1 MLIKIFSR
9 LAFASLIF
17 LICGSPSPASAQ
29 VSPAQSQVASRIVSR
44 VDNSVRVTIQ
54 QSTHPL
60 ARSTYEVGPLADDAA
75 LRRMI
80 LVMGASPD
88 QGDQLQTL
96 LDSQQSKGSPD
107 YHRWLTPD
115 EFGARFGPSQQDMQ
129 QVTAW
134 LQEQGFTVD
143 SVPRG
148 GGWIEFSGT
157 AGQVRSAFGAQMRQ
171 YQMGGKMHIA
181 NATDISVPAA
191 LAPVVRGVSLHD
203 FFKKPMLGHFEQV
216 RRNSRGELEVVR
228 PDLTVTNNN
237 GTSHFLAPGDYA
249 KIYDLNP
256 LYTGNLKGQGQTI
269 AIVARSN
276 INMSDITQFRQTFF
290 LPANTSSVVVNGPD
304 PGEDIFFGDGIE
316 ATLDTEWSGAVAPG
330 ATIKVVVSGST
341 LVTDGVDLSAAF
353 IVENNLADIMS
364 ISFGECEKNLGG
376 VNSVE
381 NNFWRDLFQQAAAEG
396 ISVFVASGDNGNA
409 GCDDPNPNTTP
420 AAGGPAVSGLAST
433 QFNTAVGGTEFNETV
448 NGGSVSAFWNTTNS
462 KTDFSSVTGYIPEM
476 AWNESCSPGQANT
489 DCEGH
494 NFFELFA
501 GSGGVSTLY
510 SKPSWQSISIQGVP
524 ADLQRDLPDVSLAA
538 AGGHD
543 GILICFETGD
553 PTFDLNCSSSTDASG
568 NPVLTNAGVVGGTSA
583 SSPSFAG
590 IMALVDQKV
599 GGRQGLANYVLY
611 SLAKAENF
619 SSCNS
624 SNRTDPTKGSTC
636 VFNDITAGNTNV
648 PGQPGFSGAVGFDM
662 ATGLGSVDANNLVNA
677 WATAAGT
684 FQGTVTSITTSMG
697 ATVNITHGQ
706 SVTLTAQ
713 VQKSP
718 SGAGPTGNVAFVT
731 DKAGPQ
737 GGKLTVGAGPLSG
750 TPASFSAPFTNLPG
764 GTYNLSAHYP
774 GDGVF
779 AASDSAGIPV
789 NVAKE
794 NSSIAI
800 NPEIVNLT
808 TGTVTAGTSVPYGDT
823 NLILVFE
830 TKIAGVSGQGFPSG
844 SLVYDDG
851 ASQITSGMAL
861 NNRGQVEFVDCL
873 TTPCFTVGPHSITAS
888 YGGDNSFN
896 SSNTTSSPL
905 AITITKGNPTPIVL
919 VPLGAVA
926 GQQFNLQ
933 ALVDP
938 GLGTIVPTGTI
949 QFMDGTTAL
958 GAPVT
963 LSGGQASL
971 PVTFN
976 AAGTHSI
983 TAKYSGDNTFNAA
996 TSAAATVTVTAPF
1009 TFSATSA
1016 AQTIPAGGTA
1026 TYNVTL
1032 NNVGGIT
1039 AAINFTCAGAPGGAS
1054 CTVSPNPANLTALT
1068 LTVPLTVTVSNT
1080 ANARLA
1086 PRFKGLPFVF
1096 AGVLAVVLAGLWRK
1110 RRQLLFV
1117 LLAMFL
1123 IGGVNSC
1130 GGGGGGGPRPPT
1142 NATLTVTGTSGSV
1155 SNSITLTLTVTH

>member
-9 LAFASLIF
+9 LALASLIF
-17 LICGSPSPASAQ
+17 LICGSLAPAAGQ
-29 VSPAQSQVASRIVSR
+29 VSPAQSQVGSRILSP
-44 VDNSVRVTIQ
+44 VDNSERVTIQ
-54 QSTHPL
+54 RSTHPL
-60 ARSTYEVGPLADDAA
+60 ARSAYDAGPLADDAA
-75 LRRMI
+75 LKRMI
-80 LVMGASPD
+80 LVMGASSD
-88 QGDQLQTL
+88 QEHQLQTL
-96 LDSQQSKGSPD
+96 LDSQQTKGSPD

-115 EFGARFGPSQQDMQ
+115 EFGARFGPSQQDIQ
-129 QVTAW
+129 QVTGW
-134 LQEQGFTVD
+134 LQQQGFTVD
-143 SVPRG
+143 SVPRSG
-148 GGWIEFSGT
+148 RWIDFSGT

-171 YQMGGKMHIA
+171 YQIAGKTHIA
-181 NATDISVPAA
+181 NAADISVPAA
-191 LAPVVRGVSLHD
+191 LSPVVRGVSLHD
-203 FFKKPMLGHFEQV
+203 FFKKPMLRHFEQV

-228 PDLTVTNNN
+228 PDLTVTNTK
-237 GTSHFLAPGDYA
+237 GTFHFLAPGDYA

-256 LYTGNLKGQGQTI
+256 LYTGSLNGQGQTI

-276 INMSDITQFRQTFF
+276 INMSDMTQFRQTFF
-290 LPANTSSVVVNGPD
+290 LPPKNPVVVLNGPD
-304 PGEDIFFGDGIE
+304 PGEDVFFGDGIE

-330 ATIKVVVSGST
+330 ANISVVVSGST

-353 IVENNLADIMS
+353 IVENNLADVMS
-364 ISFGECEKNLGG
+364 MSFGQCERLLGG
-376 VNSVE
+376 AE
-381 NNFWRDLFQQAAAEG
+381 NAFWNGLFQQAAAQG

-409 GCDDPNPNTTP
+409 GCDDPNPGPSP
-420 AAGGPAVSGLAST
+420 ATGGAAVSGLAST

-448 NGGSVSAFWNTTNS
+448 NGGSVSTFWNTTNS

-489 DCEGH
+489 DCAGH
-494 NFFELFA
+494 TFFELFA

-510 SKPSWQSISIQGVP
+510 SKPSWQTGIGGP
-524 ADLQRDLPDVSLAA
+524 PDTQRDLPDISLAA

-553 PTFDLNCSSSTDASG
+553 PTFDLNCSSSTDTNG

-590 IMALVDQKV
+590 IMAIVDQKV

-611 SLAKAENF
+611 PLWKAESF
-619 SSCNS
+619 ASCNS
-624 SNRTDPTKGSTC
+624 SSRTDPTKGSTC
-636 VFNDITAGNTNV
+636 VFNDITAGDTNV
-648 PGQPGFSGAVGFDM
+648 PGQPGFSGAPGFDL
-662 ATGLGSVDANNLVNA
+662 ATGLGSVDANNLVNK
-677 WATAAGT
+677 WATLASG

-718 SGAGPTGNVAFVT
+718 SGAGPSGNVAFVT
-731 DKAGPQ
+731 DKPGPQ
-737 GGKLTVGAGPLSG
+737 GGVLTVGAGPLSG

-779 AASDSAGIPV
+779 AASNSAGIPV

-808 TGTVTAGTSVPYGDT
+808 TGTITTGTSVPYGDT

-830 TKIAGVSGQGFPSG
+830 TKIAGLSGQGFPSG

-851 ASQITSGMAL
+851 ASQITGSIAL

-896 SSNTTSSPL
+896 SSNTNSSPL
-905 AITITKGNPTPIVL
+905 AITITKGNPTVL
-919 VPLGAVA
+919 VLPPLSPVA

-933 ALVDP
+933 AQIFP
-938 GLGTIVPTGTI
+938 GLGTIMPTGTV

-958 GAPVT
+958 GTPVT
-963 LSGGQASL
+963 VSGGQASL
-971 PVTFN
+971 SVSFN
-976 AAGTHSI
+976 AAGAHSI
-983 TAKYSGDNTFNAA
+983 TAKYSGDNTYNAA
-996 TSAAATVTVTAPF
+996 TSTAVSVNVTAPF
-1009 TFSATSA
+1009 TFSATGTS
-1016 AQTIPAGGTA
+1016 QTIAAGGTA

-1032 NNVGGIT
+1032 LPNGGFT
-1039 AAINFTCAGAPGGAS
+1039 GQVSFTCTGAPGGAN
-1054 CTVSPNPANLTALT
+1054 CAVSPNPASVSSTT
-1068 LTVPLTVTVSNT
+1068 TSVPLTVTVSNT

-1086 PRFKGLPFVF
+1086 PDLKRLPFVF
-1096 AGVLAVVLAGLWRK
+1096 AGVLAVIFAGLRRK

-1117 LLAMFL
+1117 LLAMFV

-1130 GGGGGGGPRPPT
+1130 GGGGGGGGPRPPT
-1142 NATLTVTGTSGSV
+1142 TATLTVTGTSGSV